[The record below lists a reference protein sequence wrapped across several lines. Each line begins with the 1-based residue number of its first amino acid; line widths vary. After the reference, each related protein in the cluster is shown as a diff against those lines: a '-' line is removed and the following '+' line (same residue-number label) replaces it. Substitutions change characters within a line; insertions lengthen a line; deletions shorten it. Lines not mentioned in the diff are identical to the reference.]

1 MLRFMDGDGE
11 VGQGSVD
18 LDILSIMQDLVSSS
32 LAVKTPD
39 SMQERPDEKGK

>member
-1 MLRFMDGDGE
+1 MDGDGE

-18 LDILSIMQDLVSSS
+18 LDILSIIQDLVRF
-32 LAVKTPD
+32 LTAVKTPD